1 MGLLNKNI
9 EAALASLEA
18 SEEDK
23 QILQD
28 ILYKE
33 HLNKERNWDESAPSE
48 ISAIIREHASEG
60 GKNDIY

>member
-9 EAALASLEA
+9 EAALQSLEA

-23 QILQD
+23 EILQD

-33 HLNKERNWDESAPSE
+33 HLNRERDWETEAPKEISE
-48 ISAIIREHASEG
+48 IIHSHTKEG
-60 GKNDIY
+60 EIE